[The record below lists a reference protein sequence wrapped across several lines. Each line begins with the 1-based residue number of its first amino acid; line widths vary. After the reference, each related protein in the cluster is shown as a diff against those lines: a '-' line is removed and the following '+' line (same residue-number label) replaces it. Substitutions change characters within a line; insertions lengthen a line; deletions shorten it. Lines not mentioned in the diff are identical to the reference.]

1 MHKYNILAKVR
12 RKKRKFNSG
21 ATSVIVSNIL
31 KRDFI
36 AKSPNTKWFTD
47 ITYLKF
53 SDKTLYLSDIMDGFN
68 GEIVAYKIADNQEVA
83 LVKDALSEAII
94 SIKYKNLILHSDQGA
109 VYTYPNFQ
117 NFVKQNGITM
127 SMSRKGN
134 CHDNAAMESFFS
146 SLKTEAFYSQ
156 GLKNLSSKMVI
167 EIVSQYI
174 DYYNKERIQAKLDYL
189 FPVKYKKKRKR

>member
-1 MHKYNILAKVR
+1 
-12 RKKRKFNSG
+12 
-21 ATSVIVSNIL
+21 
-31 KRDFI
+31 
-36 AKSPNTKWFTD
+36 
-47 ITYLKF
+47 
-53 SDKTLYLSDIMDGFN
+53 MDGFN

-94 SIKYKNLILHSDQGA
+94 SIKYKDLILHSDQGA
-109 VYTYPNFQ
+109 VYTCPSFQ

-174 DYYNKERIQAKLDYL
+174 DYYNKEGIPSKIKLPFSCKIQEKGRRGCFIL
-189 FPVKYKKKRKR
+189 FHTKGAVHNFITVFMYIIGIKIITIIKI